1 MSAHHPLHDI
11 AVVGVGMTPQARR
24 LDTDSLTASITAAK
38 AALADAGID
47 RSEVDGICA
56 RWPGPGGTV
65 FQPGSADWAGLL
77 GIHVRWIGDTYP
89 QGVPAVL
96 DAAAAIATGQCH
108 TVLITGGQA
117 GVMAAEKGKVASY
130 TRPANEFVEPFG
142 SFTTAQFALV
152 AQRYLHEFPHAR
164 GAMAEVAAAIRNTGS
179 DNPDAVMAGRGPFT
193 AEDVLA
199 APKLVDPFTRLEVCL
214 ANEGAAALVVTS
226 MDRAKDLPSTP
237 VRVLGGGSEW
247 MRQQYVDPPRYDE
260 AWDIGKD
267 ASSRAYKMA
276 GLEPKDLDFVQLY
289 DVNSAEVLRQ
299 YEALGFCE
307 RGEGGPFA
315 LDTGIGI
322 SGGLPTCTDGGVLSF
337 SHIGWGAPTLKI
349 IEAVRQ
355 IRGAAADRQVADAQT
370 GLVAGAGSGAQYY
383 NLLILGSAE

>member
-1 MSAHHPLHDI
+1 MSAHPLHDI

-24 LDTDSLTASITAAK
+24 LETDSLTASIHAAK
-38 AALADAGID
+38 TALADAGID
-47 RSEVDGICA
+47 HSEVDGICA

-142 SFTTAQFALV
+142 SFTTAQFALT
-152 AQRYLHEFPHAR
+152 AQRYLHEHPYAR
-164 GAMAEVAAAIRNTGS
+164 DAMAEVAATIRNTGS
-179 DNPDAVMAGRGPFT
+179 GNPDAVMFDRGPYT

-226 MDRAKDLPSTP
+226 MERAKDLPSTP

-247 MRQQYVDPPRYDE
+247 MRQQYVDPPRFDE
-260 AWDIGKD
+260 VWDIGKD
-267 ASSRAYKMA
+267 AASRAYGMA
-276 GLEPKDLDFVQLY
+276 GIQPTDIDFVQLY

-299 YEALGFCE
+299 YEALGFCG

-322 SGGLPTCTDGGVLSF
+322 TGGLPTCTDGGVLSF
-337 SHIGWGAPTLKI
+337 SHIGWGAPTLKV

-355 IRGAAADRQVADAQT
+355 IRGDAGDRQVTDARV

-383 NLLILGSAE
+383 NLLVLGGTN